1 MLLPLL
7 TILLAACGSD
17 EPEATGS
24 QAGNATISLSD
35 SELSVGYEAQT
46 LPVTVRSSA
55 DWSVSSN
62 VDWITVSPSGGL
74 KDRDT
79 EITIKVKEN
88 DTHEQRVG
96 TVTIKAGS
104 SSASV
109 TVTQT
114 PDMYFNV
121 GKASYSIGAKA
132 QTIVIPIESNQ
143 SWTASSVSTWLTID
157 TPAGNGSGSC
167 SISVQENDTPRERT
181 ATIEFVTA
189 SGARTPVDITQFT
202 DAIDVPD
209 GYALVW
215 NDEFND
221 ESSLTEKWTYEV
233 WDPGTVNNE
242 LQRYVAG
249 QYNGYKTAEVHDGIL
264 TITAR
269 KVGSEVV
276 SARLNSREHWT
287 YGIIEA
293 RLNLPSGRG
302 TWPAFWMY
310 PYQPDGNW
318 PYCGEIDIMEEVGT
332 VPDEV
337 SSSIHC
343 ASYNHVMQT
352 QKTSA
357 RMVDGAEGSFHVYRL
372 EWDENYIVT
381 YVDGVELFR
390 FANDKKG
397 DRNTWPFDY
406 DFKIILNLAWGG
418 DWGGMNGVDESAL
431 PVEYHIDYVRVFQ
444 KIR

>member
-79 EITIKVKEN
+79 EISIKVKEN

-104 SSASV
+104 SSAAV

-233 WDPGTVNNE
+233 WVRVPSIMSCNAMSQGN
-242 LQRYVAG
+242 
-249 QYNGYKTAEVHDGIL
+249 
-264 TITAR
+264 ITAI
-269 KVGSEVV
+269 
-276 SARLNSREHWT
+276 RLPRCMTAS
-287 YGIIEA
+287 
-293 RLNLPSGRG
+293 LPSPRG
-302 TWPAFWMY
+302 KSAVKWCRP
-310 PYQPDGNW
+310 
-318 PYCGEIDIMEEVGT
+318 
-332 VPDEV
+332 V
-337 SSSIHC
+337 SIRANIGHTASS
-343 ASYNHVMQT
+343 
-352 QKTSA
+352 K
-357 RMVDGAEGSFHVYRL
+357 
-372 EWDENYIVT
+372 
-381 YVDGVELFR
+381 
-390 FANDKKG
+390 
-397 DRNTWPFDY
+397 
-406 DFKIILNLAWGG
+406 LA
-418 DWGGMNGVDESAL
+418 
-431 PVEYHIDYVRVFQ
+431 
-444 KIR
+444 

>member
-1 MLLPLL
+1 MRITFMLLPLL

-79 EITIKVKEN
+79 EISIKVKEN

-249 QYNGYKTAEVHDGIL
+249 QYNGYKTARCM
-264 TITAR
+264 TA
-269 KVGSEVV
+269 S
-276 SARLNSREHWT
+276 
-287 YGIIEA
+287 
-293 RLNLPSGRG
+293 LPSPRG
-302 TWPAFWMY
+302 KSAVKWCRP
-310 PYQPDGNW
+310 
-318 PYCGEIDIMEEVGT
+318 
-332 VPDEV
+332 V
-337 SSSIHC
+337 SIRANIGHTASS
-343 ASYNHVMQT
+343 
-352 QKTSA
+352 K
-357 RMVDGAEGSFHVYRL
+357 
-372 EWDENYIVT
+372 
-381 YVDGVELFR
+381 
-390 FANDKKG
+390 
-397 DRNTWPFDY
+397 
-406 DFKIILNLAWGG
+406 LA
-418 DWGGMNGVDESAL
+418 
-431 PVEYHIDYVRVFQ
+431 
-444 KIR
+444 